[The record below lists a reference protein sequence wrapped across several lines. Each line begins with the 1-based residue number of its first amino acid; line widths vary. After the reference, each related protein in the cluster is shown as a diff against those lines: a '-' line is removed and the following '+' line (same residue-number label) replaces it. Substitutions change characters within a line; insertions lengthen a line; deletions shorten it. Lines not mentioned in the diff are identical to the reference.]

1 MDHTEPLQASQR
13 LNIILTRPSQAHDEA
28 RAASVN
34 TVELGTPWHIVDC
47 LYFLFSLLNNGGLS
61 DRISMAT
68 QPSSYHQ
75 TPVAPAVSAVEQ
87 EAYLLLCFH
96 GNRSDL

>member
-1 MDHTEPLQASQR
+1 MDHNEPLQVFQR
-13 LNIILTRPSQAHDEA
+13 LNIIPTRPSPAHEEA

-34 TVELGTPWHIVDC
+34 TVELGTPWHIIEC
-47 LYFLFSLLNNGGLS
+47 LDFLFSLLNNGELS
-61 DRISMAT
+61 DPISMAT

-87 EAYLLLCFH
+87 QA
-96 GNRSDL
+96 DLML

>member
-1 MDHTEPLQASQR
+1 MDHTEPLQAFQH

-34 TVELGTPWHIVDC
+34 TVGLGTPWHIIEC

-61 DRISMAT
+61 DRIAMAT
-68 QPSSYHQ
+68 QLPLYHQ
-75 TPVAPAVSAVEQ
+75 TPVASAVSAVEQ
-87 EAYLLLCFH
+87 QADHLL
-96 GNRSDL
+96 